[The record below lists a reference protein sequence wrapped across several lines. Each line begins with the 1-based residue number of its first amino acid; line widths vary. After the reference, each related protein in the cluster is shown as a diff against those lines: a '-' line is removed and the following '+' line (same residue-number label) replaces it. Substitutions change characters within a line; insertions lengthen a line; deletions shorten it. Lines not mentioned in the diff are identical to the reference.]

1 MNYFINGEE
10 GEHLG
15 NYHSEYSPHGVF
27 PCKGDDSWCA
37 IVISDDMEWEKLV
50 KVMGSPDWAT
60 SEVYKSSKTRKE
72 EEESITQKLSEWTA
86 QYTNLQLTH
95 ILQKVGLA
103 ATPVLNS
110 EGLYWDPQLRGR
122 NYIVSLAHVD
132 WGVLEQP
139 GVTVGLSETPGG
151 SWTPSP
157 GLGQHNQYVLEEILG
172 MNQKDIE
179 LLRSSGALT

>member
-1 MNYFINGEE
+1 MNSKLLIWFISRARTHFDMLE
-10 GEHLG
+10 L
-15 NYHSEYSPHGVF
+15 VF
-27 PCKGDDSWCA
+27 
-37 IVISDDMEWEKLV
+37 IVFVIS
-50 KVMGSPDWAT
+50 S
-60 SEVYKSSKTRKE
+60 
-72 EEESITQKLSEWTA
+72 
-86 QYTNLQLTH
+86 
-95 ILQKVGLA
+95 
-103 ATPVLNS
+103 
-110 EGLYWDPQLRGR
+110 
-122 NYIVSLAHVD
+122 YIVSLDHVD

>member
-1 MNYFINGEE
+1 M
-10 GEHLG
+10 
-15 NYHSEYSPHGVF
+15 
-27 PCKGDDSWCA
+27 
-37 IVISDDMEWEKLV
+37 
-50 KVMGSPDWAT
+50 
-60 SEVYKSSKTRKE
+60 
-72 EEESITQKLSEWTA
+72 
-86 QYTNLQLTH
+86 
-95 ILQKVGLA
+95 LQKVGLA

>member
-10 GEHLG
+10 GEPLG

-37 IVISDDMEWEKLV
+37 IAISNDIEWEKLV
-50 KVMGSPDWAT
+50 EVMGSPDWAT
-60 SEVYKSSKTRKE
+60 SEVYKSSRTRKN
-72 EEESITQKLSEWTA
+72 EEESINQKLSECT
-86 QYTNLQLTH
+86 
-95 ILQKVGLA
+95 
-103 ATPVLNS
+103 
-110 EGLYWDPQLRGR
+110 
-122 NYIVSLAHVD
+122 VD